1 MNNKKANR
9 KNNLL
14 RIFLWIAGF
23 AAAWLCAVVLL
34 KDDCP
39 VFLRFYAVI
48 LAIGFAA
55 FFLLAWLFQD
65 FADSGWLFAKVIG
78 LGLGGWVTWL
88 LSSVCLVPFRL
99 PGCLLGIG
107 AVLAAGLI
115 VWIGM
120 YRKGRRL
127 SLNVDRILG
136 SELLFFV
143 FFLFWTYL
151 RGFNPEASGTEKFM
165 DYGFM
170 TAILRSDYMPAA
182 DLWYSGGTLNYYYVG
197 QFFACYLTRLSGVT
211 AGEGYNLMMAMLA
224 AFGFALPYSLSRA
237 VMQTALA
244 DRAEHNEKAAK
255 LPVISGVLSG
265 AAVSLCG
272 NMHYPIYKWIVPQ
285 IRSLLGL
292 ETDSY
297 WFPDA
302 TRYIGY
308 NPDTHDKTIHEFP
321 LYSYVL
327 SDLHAHVINTIF
339 VMALLGVLFAWL
351 LYRRETIRKGEEA
364 MKSVSWVREA
374 LHPAILL
381 AGFFIGLFHMTNYWD
396 FPIYFV
402 VTGAVILFSN
412 AVLTGFSLNTIK
424 LTALHA
430 LVVTGI
436 GELVALPFTLSFD
449 TISTE
454 IGIAVN
460 HTPLYQILVL
470 WGLPFLAVGGLLVF
484 LLCEFFDRENR
495 EKRTAAAGKKKRG
508 AQPAAGKKRCELF
521 RFIGGLETADLF
533 ILTIGLCAAGLILIP
548 ELVYVKD
555 IYTGDYLRAN
565 TMFKLTYQAFI
576 LFGISMGYIIVKY
589 LCGREKRSRRILAG
603 ICLALLIW
611 TGGYFGE
618 AVGAWYG
625 NIFDPSGYQTLEA
638 SCYLEE
644 RMADDKVLIDW
655 LNENVEGTPVILE
668 ADGDSY
674 TDYGRISV
682 NTGLPTVLGWYVH
695 EWLWRGDTESL
706 NVRKLE
712 IETIYT
718 SQDEDEVMALIEKYE
733 IAYLVVGQLEI
744 DKYGAVNHEL
754 LQSLGS
760 IAASSGS
767 SYLVKIE

>member
-1 MNNKKANR
+1 MHKGRVREKDA
-9 KNNLL
+9 LL
-14 RIFLWIAGF
+14 RILPWAAGF
-23 AAAWLCAVVLL
+23 AAAGFCGGFLL
-34 KDDCP
+34 RADFF
-39 VFLRFYAVI
+39 VFLRFYAVVFV
-48 LAIGFAA
+48 IGLSA
-55 FFLLAWLFQD
+55 FLLLARLFEGFSD
-65 FADSGWLFAKVIG
+65 GGWLFAKAIG
-78 LGLGGWVTWL
+78 LGLCGWVTWL
-88 LSSVCLVPFRL
+88 LSSVRILPFRMF
-99 PGCLLGIG
+99 GCLAGIA
-107 AVLAAGLI
+107 AVLVLGAAVCI
-115 VWIGM
+115 
-120 YRKGRRL
+120 RKHRMGARL
-127 SLNVDRILG
+127 SLLWGRMLA
-136 SELLFFV
+136 SELIFLA
-143 FFLFWTYL
+143 FFLLWSYL
-151 RGFNPEASGTEKFM
+151 RGFNPAASGTEKFM

-170 TAILRSDYMPAA
+170 TAILRSEYMPAA

-197 QFFACYLTRLSGVT
+197 QFFAAYLTRLSGVT
-211 AGEGYNLMMAMLA
+211 AGQGYNLMMALIA
-224 AFGFALPYSLSRA
+224 ACGFALPYSLGCT
-237 VMQTALA
+237 VMKTALA
-244 DRAEHNEKAAK
+244 KTGRNAK
-255 LPVISGVLSG
+255 TAGRLSVLAGVLSG

-272 NMHYPIYKWIVPQ
+272 NLHYPIYKWIVPG

-339 VMALLGVLFAWL
+339 VLALLGVLFAWL
-351 LYRRETIRKGEEA
+351 LYRGKMAKQQEGTRF
-364 MKSVSWVREA
+364 SWVREA
-374 LHPAILL
+374 FHPGILL

-412 AVLTGFSLNTIK
+412 ARLTGFSGNTLK

-436 GELVALPFTLSFD
+436 GELTALPFTLNFD
-449 TISTE
+449 TITTE
-454 IGIAVN
+454 IGIAPN
-460 HTPLYQILVL
+460 HTPLYQLLVL
-470 WGLPFLAVGGLLVF
+470 WGLPFLAIGALLIF
-484 LLCEFFDRENR
+484 LVRDCFLQ
-495 EKRTAAAGKKKRG
+495 EKRKKSAAAGGRKKKG
-508 AQPAAGKKRCELF
+508 AEPPAQEKKRCRLF
-521 RFIGGLETADLF
+521 RFIGSLETADLF

-589 LCGREKRSRRILAG
+589 LRREEGKAHRIVAG
-603 ICLALLIW
+603 ICLVLLVW

-618 AVGAWYG
+618 SVGSWYG
-625 NIFDPSGYQTLEA
+625 NVWDPSGYQTLEA

-644 RMADDKVLIDW
+644 RMADDAVLIDW
-655 LNENVEGTPVILE
+655 LNENVEGIEVILE

-706 NVRKLE
+706 NVRRQD
-712 IETIYT
+712 IQTIYT
-718 SQDEDEVMALIEKYE
+718 SQDADEVRALVEEYE
-733 IAYLVVGQLEI
+733 IAYIVAGQLEA
-744 DKYGAVNHEL
+744 DRYGTVNHEL
-754 LQSLGS
+754 LQSLGE
-760 IAASSGS
+760 IVASSGT
-767 SYLVKIE
+767 SYLIAIE